1 MSACPPLFAAF
12 DESEESPPRD
22 QSLPRDDS
30 DHQLA
35 PLGAGR
41 LERRPHRLDEADDP
55 GGRPRRGEQARL
67 RPQGAVHDDRAGEV
81 GRSEARRHRGAL
93 LARGRRAPGQTRRGG
108 AGRPDRDARRAALRE
123 RPGRALD
130 AARDGRRSDAGIS
143 GDLPGVADRQ
153 DARDDDHAADAQRP
167 GHVPAADR
175 AARRLLRDGRQP
187 RQQQGQPLHRLHRA
201 AADRRQGAGGGVLAR
216 PLALFRPEARPFF
229 QGNRLTGTA
238 GCATRKSRGG
248 SPNNMRSIVAALAI
262 SVLSAGMAQ
271 AQYKQTPAPA
281 PPAINPNGGTVQIIP
296 QTKPGQPQLQPET
309 ETPLDSARRIPREEA
324 MKLVAEHK
332 AVYIDVR
339 SKEQYDI
346 SHIKGA
352 INIPLAE
359 LPNRW
364 RDLPVGK
371 FLITYCA

>member
-1 MSACPPLFAAF
+1 
-12 DESEESPPRD
+12 
-22 QSLPRDDS
+22 
-30 DHQLA
+30 
-35 PLGAGR
+35 
-41 LERRPHRLDEADDP
+41 
-55 GGRPRRGEQARL
+55 
-67 RPQGAVHDDRAGEV
+67 
-81 GRSEARRHRGAL
+81 
-93 LARGRRAPGQTRRGG
+93 
-108 AGRPDRDARRAALRE
+108 
-123 RPGRALD
+123 
-130 AARDGRRSDAGIS
+130 
-143 GDLPGVADRQ
+143 
-153 DARDDDHAADAQRP
+153 
-167 GHVPAADR
+167 
-175 AARRLLRDGRQP
+175 
-187 RQQQGQPLHRLHRA
+187 
-201 AADRRQGAGGGVLAR
+201 
-216 PLALFRPEARPFF
+216 
-229 QGNRLTGTA
+229 
-238 GCATRKSRGG
+238 
-248 SPNNMRSIVAALAI
+248 MRSIVAALAI

-296 QTKPGQPQLQPET
+296 QTQPGQPQLQPQPET
-309 ETPLDSARRIPREEA
+309 SLDSARRIPREEA